1 MWPPPSICIRLLSGT
16 HILTSSHGMLA
27 ALSSAYIPFLSLNT
41 SENGH
46 TNTHPHHLWFALSLS
61 LLVSCISRN
70 AWFAYHSAQP
80 KFGKASHTENA
91 CLALYATYVMSGF
104 SAKAQRS
111 RTHTNTTS
119 RIIVTIACAPRI
131 SAAFLQ
137 SAPTM
142 LGFSCF
148 PAFVPF
154 CSIRSWSSIGLSH
167 TFPNQSEPCV
177 KPDPMRPTPTHNS
190 PSSVLICIH
199 VGHDERT
206 FQALQLRGIIF
217 PQHPLNQHQWFVRT
231 I

>member
-1 MWPPPSICIRLLSGT
+1 MAAAEYLHSITLRHTHTYVVSWHVSCAELRLYTVFILEYKWKWT
-16 HILTSSHGMLA
+16 HKHTPTSFVVRS
-27 ALSSAYIPFLSLNT
+27 
-41 SENGH
+41 
-46 TNTHPHHLWFALSLS
+46 LSLS